1 MITQIAGA
9 ASPAGEA
16 ADNHA
21 IAREAISAH
30 SDIAPLISAKAEAPE
45 DEAPEGD
52 ALQGDALE
60 DTAPANFGL
69 AAGRSYSGLRRSYL
83 LNPSPDQTSFQ
94 VSAELLQFLLAK
106 LAMRV
111 VVDEAF
117 YRARYPDIGEA
128 IAQGQF
134 ASARHH
140 YIHYGYREDRMPHRI
155 TVDDM
160 FYRTT
165 YPDILQGLR
174 SGRLASAQAHFDNFG
189 FKEGR
194 LPYEGWTLF

>member
-1 MITQIAGA
+1 MITQITGSAVPG
-9 ASPAGEA
+9 GEA
-16 ADNHA
+16 AG
-21 IAREAISAH
+21 
-30 SDIAPLISAKAEAPE
+30 AEVTDGEMADGEVAADPGE
-45 DEAPEGD
+45 TASVID
-52 ALQGDALE
+52 ATAAAAQGD
-60 DTAPANFGL
+60 FGL
-69 AAGRSYSGLRRSYL
+69 AAGRPFSGLRRAYL

-106 LAMRV
+106 LALRV
-111 VVDEAF
+111 LVDEAF

-128 IAQGQF
+128 IEQGQF

-155 TVDDM
+155 TVDDA